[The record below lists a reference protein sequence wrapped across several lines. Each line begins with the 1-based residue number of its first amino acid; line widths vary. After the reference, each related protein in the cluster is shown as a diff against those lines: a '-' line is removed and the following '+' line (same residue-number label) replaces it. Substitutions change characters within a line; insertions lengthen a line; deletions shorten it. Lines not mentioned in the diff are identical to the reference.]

1 MKKNTSKSA
10 AKSPAPATKVASVI
24 VKPAVAAAKAAPAA
38 KPTKAVAKKKPVV
51 RVAAPA
57 VKAVVA
63 KPVLTTV
70 TAQIDIG
77 FGNALYVRGEGA
89 GLSWD
94 TGLLMN
100 CVSDSQWQCVLGES
114 NRPIV
119 FKFLVNDL
127 SWSTGEDYSV
137 AVGSSVTLTPTF

>member
-10 AKSPAPATKVASVI
+10 TKSPAPATKVAPVI
-24 VKPAVAAAKAAPAA
+24 AKPAVAAAKVAPAA
-38 KPTKAVAKKKPVV
+38 KPTKPVAKKKPVV
-51 RVAAPA
+51 RAAAPA

-63 KPVLTTV
+63 KPVQTTV

-94 TGLLMN
+94 KGLLMN

-137 AVGSSVTLTPTF
+137 AAGSSVVLTPTF